1 MRFAIVQAGV
11 VVNVIESDADYA
23 ASIGAIASETA
34 SPGWLWDGTSFSAPP
49 PAPPIVP
56 QEVDAVAGM
65 KVLILEG
72 LLDTVLAVIAALPEP
87 QQSLARV
94 DFDRKPKWQRTNTL
108 LLALAEAAGI
118 TSDQLDELFI
128 AAGRL

>member
-1 MRFAIVQAGV
+1 M
-11 VVNVIESDADYA
+11 
-23 ASIGAIASETA
+23 
-34 SPGWLWDGTSFSAPP
+34 
-49 PAPPIVP
+49 P